1 MIDNIYNTHNYNIK
15 NKNNDFKN
23 ISFTNIEQN
32 IFLDNNKIKFNGK

>member
-32 IFLDNNKIKFNGK
+32 IFLDNNKII